1 MHSRF
6 AAWSMFAFL
15 TLVPAAQE
23 PAPAPAPQGRGAD
36 AAEPRRPARPVA
48 EQRGA
53 PQGRAPLR
61 GASGEG
67 RPAPAAA
74 RADRDHGRPGLGRV
88 PVRPAGRRHRRL
100 GRARALL
107 AALTPAQLALT
118 AAELPARPE
127 LWPLRLKLTADIGLE
142 NGAFI
147 PAGGDVSLRGFEG
160 GMLSVYDRGTQAF
173 FPVDPYETDI
183 VPRARAALAAAPQE
197 PFFVR
202 ALEAALTGDEAA
214 AAAAH
219 PLAGADFLLVYGGRK
234 GCSRCAEFLPALQD
248 FYARDKAKGGFEVL
262 FLSQDATAEDAR
274 AYAAEAKP
282 PGRIIP
288 FERRVE
294 AAHVATIPGQ
304 LLPAVYLFD
313 RAGNLLLRN
322 HPNGGSPSARDVL
335 GDLEQRLAER
345 RSATE
350 QGRKDAAK

>member
-15 TLVPAAQE
+15 TLAPAAQE
-23 PAPAPAPQGRGAD
+23 PAPAPAPK
-36 AAEPRRPARPVA
+36 AAELTLQSLAARRDLWPSSVAPRKDVRLN
-48 EQRGA
+48 GA
-53 PQGRAPLR
+53 PPVKAGQVLR
-61 GASGEG
+61 LHELTGTTVVLDSGEFLFDL
-67 RPAPAAA
+67 PAA
-74 RADRDHGRPGLGRV
+74 DTDVLE
-88 PVRPAGRRHRRL
+88 
-100 GRARALL
+100 RARALL

-147 PAGGDVSLRGFEG
+147 PAGGDVSLRGIEG
-160 GMLSVYDRGTQAF
+160 GMLSIYDRGTQAF

-202 ALEAALTGDEAA
+202 ALEAALTGDEAGA
-214 AAAAH
+214 AAAQ

-248 FYARDKAKGGFEVL
+248 FYARDKAHAGFEVL

-313 RAGNLLLRN
+313 RSGNLLLRN

-335 GDLEQRLAER
+335 ADLEQRLAER